1 MIFQSQTSR
10 KSLLLYSSEQNQP
23 VLLVWFSIS
32 ATQGILCSS
41 PHEGWKKHVATH
53 IPLQTFPW
61 VTVKSKGRGKRT
73 QKDARN
79 PTMPWNLACQNL
91 WNFASKRGC
100 HLRCCVGGLRAL
112 LPAIRCLRG
121 FFSPGHLQ
129 GAWRNFAGAK
139 TNKGGRQAGSIL
151 PLWVCKVLAQPP

>member
-1 MIFQSQTSR
+1 MMFQSQTSR

-79 PTMPWNLACQNL
+79 PNHALEP
-91 WNFASKRGC
+91 
-100 HLRCCVGGLRAL
+100 GLPKL
-112 LPAIRCLRG
+112 VKFCL
-121 FFSPGHLQ
+121 
-129 GAWRNFAGAK
+129 
-139 TNKGGRQAGSIL
+139 
-151 PLWVCKVLAQPP
+151 